1 MSIQKKFMAATIG
14 LIMALILIS
23 VIVSILLEQRNIRKE
38 VTSEVIHQT
47 AQTVRLLTVT
57 DSLMRQQVE
66 ASMQVL
72 MDRIAELGPISQGNR
87 VQVGE
92 SGLYNLVFGGAPQAE
107 NFMLVDKLTELM
119 GGTAT
124 LFSRSGDDFVRISTN
139 VKTADGKRAV
149 GTKLDPNG
157 NAIKSVLKG
166 EAFYGVVDI
175 LGNPFFTGYEP
186 LKDRFNEVI
195 GIAYV
200 GYQVDLN
207 ELNAAVQE
215 SRVLS
220 NGFVALTDRQ
230 NELRQHS
237 DNYDDEKLSKIL
249 DNSNDSWQIN
259 RTVFEPWGYQIH
271 VAYSED
277 EIEQLLWANS
287 LKLILVA
294 LVMGT
299 VIVALLYVLLNR
311 VVISRINVMIAA
323 LKQITSGE
331 GDLTRRFNSTSKD
344 EFGMMANEFDKL
356 LEALRQTI
364 VNLGGRSDELV
375 AASNQLNSIA
385 ELSSKAINEQSEQTE
400 QAATAVHEMSMT
412 AQSVAQSAVSAEAA
426 AQNVHR
432 QTQEA
437 NQLIAKMREAIE
449 TQAAD
454 FRDSTTL
461 LTSLKQASDNISQV
475 SEVIRNIAEQTNLL
489 SLNAAIEAARAGEY
503 GRGFTVVADEVR
515 TLAGRT
521 QSSTGEIETLIARL
535 HEGVDQIAM
544 LIESQV
550 KAAEINVSA
559 GQEASSALEKVM
571 TSVNEINQQ
580 NTESASAAEQQSAVS
595 EEISRNVTHIRVQSE
610 NNAEQAAQTR
620 EAGLAL
626 QNIAEQIKKILSSY
640 KT

>member
-23 VIVSILLEQRNIRKE
+23 VIVTILLEQRNIRKE
-38 VTSEVIHQT
+38 ANSEVIQQT

-92 SGLYNLVFGGAPQAE
+92 SGLNDLVFGGSPQAE

-139 VKTADGKRAV
+139 VKTADGQRAV

-157 NAIKSVLKG
+157 NAIKSILKG

-186 LKDRFNEVI
+186 LKDRFNQVI

-259 RTVFEPWGYQIH
+259 RTVFGPWGYQIH

-277 EIEQLLWANS
+277 EIDQILWANS

-299 VIVALLYVLLNR
+299 VIVALIYVLLNR

-610 NNAEQAAQTR
+610 NNAEQAVQTR